1 MVDYCYV
8 LVEEVVPQTG
18 KEEPIFFATLDEVVA
33 IEKQQ
38 ELTERRT
45 RIVQVPLL
53 EDKYVVYHYSDD
65 FEPLGC
71 HGCGDW

>member
-8 LVEEVVPQTG
+8 LMEEVVPQTG
-18 KEEPIFFATLDEVVA
+18 KEEPIFATLDEVVA

-38 ELTERRT
+38 ELIERRT
-45 RIVQVPLL
+45 RIMQVPFK
-53 EDKYVVYHYSDD
+53 EKKNIIYYSSDD

>member
-8 LVEEVVPQTG
+8 LMEEVVPQTG
-18 KEEPIFFATLDEVVA
+18 KEEPIFATLDEVVA

-38 ELTERRT
+38 EIIERRT
-45 RIVQVPLL
+45 RIIQVPFK
-53 EDKYVVYHYSDD
+53 EKARTYYSSDV

>member
-8 LVEEVVPQTG
+8 LMEEVVPQTG
-18 KEEPIFFATLDEVVA
+18 KEEHILATLDEVVA

-38 ELTERRT
+38 EIIERRT
-45 RIVQVPLL
+45 RIIQVPFK
-53 EDKYVVYHYSDD
+53 EKARTYYSSDD

>member
-8 LVEEVVPQTG
+8 LMEEVVPQTG
-18 KEEPIFFATLDEVVA
+18 KEEPIYVTLDEVDA

-38 ELTERRT
+38 EIIERRT
-45 RIVQVPLL
+45 RIIQVPFK
-53 EDKYVVYHYSDD
+53 EKARTYYSSDD

>member
-1 MVDYCYV
+1 MSDYCYIIM
-8 LVEEVVPQTG
+8 EEINDQMG
-18 KEEPIFFATLDEVVA
+18 KEKPIYATIDKVVA
-33 IEKQQ
+33 TEKQK
-38 ELTERRT
+38 ELKEKRT

-53 EDKYVVYHYSDD
+53 GNKEVVYYTDDD